1 MDFFN
6 KVTRKISSGATVVAN
21 KTKDIAGTTK
31 INFQISED
39 EKEIEDLFNKLGK
52 KYYEENGKAVAP
64 EYKEI
69 VDQITGLYEKVDIAK
84 AELQRLKGVTVCE
97 SCGAELPE
105 GTKFCPK
112 CGTKV
117 IECVDPVEVVDEKLV
132 CPACGNVEE
141 KEVSFCSACGCKLK

>member
-64 EYKEI
+64 DRK
-69 VDQITGLYEKVDIAK
+69 
-84 AELQRLKGVTVCE
+84 
-97 SCGAELPE
+97 S
-105 GTKFCPK
+105 
-112 CGTKV
+112 
-117 IECVDPVEVVDEKLV
+117 VV
-132 CPACGNVEE
+132 
-141 KEVSFCSACGCKLK
+141 